1 MILKPF
7 DFGILVPAF
16 GIIIGS
22 FIFVYSDS
30 GGRSAV
36 SVKGE
41 GGVWLFSQDVAEN
54 LTVAGPLGDTVVE
67 IRNGEARVLSSPCAN
82 QTCIAAG
89 AIHAHGQ
96 WIACLPN
103 RVLVSIG
110 GETGPAGGGRRS
122 RGSSGADDVDAA
134 AW

>member
-7 DFGILVPAF
+7 DFGILIPAF

-22 FIFVYSDS
+22 FVFVYSDS
-30 GGRSAV
+30 GSRSIV
-36 SVKGE
+36 NVKGE
-41 GGVWLFSQDVAEN
+41 GGVWLFSPDAAET
-54 LTVAGPLGDTVVE
+54 LRVAGPLGDTVVE
-67 IRNGEARVLSSPCAN
+67 IRNSEVRVLSSPCVN

-89 AIHAHGQ
+89 AIHARGQ

-103 RVLVSIG
+103 RVLVSID
-110 GETGPAGGGRRS
+110 GEADGGGRRS
-122 RGSSGADDVDAA
+122 RGAGSSGADDVDAA